1 MKKSIIPYII
11 VAVFVAFGTFIISI
25 VVQSMQHDVNLVTKD
40 YYAQELA
47 YETQIQKESRSNQYK
62 DQVNIS
68 HLKNEQMMRIQ
79 LPKEL
84 QKLQGNLL
92 LYRPSSSKMDVSVPL
107 QMNQH
112 NEQYIATE
120 KLAKG
125 VWVVKVYV
133 NANNENYYFEKEIL
147 I

>member
-11 VAVFVAFGTFIISI
+11 IAVFVAFGAFIISI
-25 VVQSMQHDVNLVTKD
+25 VVKSMQHDVNLVTKD

-47 YETQIQKESRSNQYK
+47 YETQIQKENRSNQYK
-62 DQVNIS
+62 DQVSIS
-68 HLKNEQMMRIQ
+68 HLESEKIMRIQ

-84 QKLQGNLL
+84 QKLEGKLL
-92 LYRPSSSKMDVSVPL
+92 LYRPSSSKMDVNVPL

-112 NEQYIATE
+112 NEQYIKTE
-120 KLAKG
+120 NLAKG

-133 NANNENYYFEKEIL
+133 NANNESYYFEKEIM